1 MDDTQTPG
9 IDEHGNVIPRHPIQI
24 WISRV
29 VIGVL
34 LVMIIALQFSGRPKI
49 DTVVN
54 GDTTVYTSDS
64 SLFNVFFM
72 IMPMI
77 TGVIAFVFFLQRGV
91 FRFFSAA
98 LVAITVWLAY
108 TAFTM
113 DTSNHNVTVTPTSMT
128 REVGTKSD
136 PIQHRI
142 DFTKTAYLYIDEVPG
157 TRGPNYE
164 LVANAA
170 TDGTETRV
178 PIFDMMRVALPEI
191 IETAGNNNVVIGDSV
206 DGSVIPAALR
216 VDADK

>member
-1 MDDTQTPG
+1 MNDTPTPG
-9 IDEHGNVIPRHPIQI
+9 FDEHGNVIPRYPIQV

-34 LVMIIALQFSGRPKI
+34 LIMIIALQFSGSPKI
-49 DTVVN
+49 ETVTH
-54 GDTTVYTSDS
+54 GDTTVYTSASS
-64 SLFNVFFM
+64 SLNVFFM
-72 IMPMI
+72 ITPVI
-77 TGVIAFVFFLQRGV
+77 TGVLAFVYFLQRGV

-128 REVGTKSD
+128 REVGTKAA

-191 IETAGNNNVVIGDSV
+191 IETAGNNNVVVGDLV
-206 DGSVIPAALR
+206 DGSGIPAALR
-216 VDADK
+216 VDAGK